1 VRRVELTGTPYEMG
15 IQHGTACA
23 EAVNA
28 AIERVVNGSNV
39 DAAHRER
46 VVRQM
51 ERTVDGVFP
60 EALEEMQGIA
70 DGAGLSR
77 DDILAY
83 ASCMEIG
90 RTAVGCTNV
99 ALHTD
104 EHGVVH
110 YKSND
115 VGKDSIGS
123 YVFWNIRPD
132 KGHPFI
138 CISGPGAPWMG
149 PGVND
154 TGLTFGGSSI
164 MNTDQDWEYGIPTN
178 LLQRYLLQYCADVEE
193 GIALCESTPIMNHG
207 MNIMLTDAA
216 DNAVVVERSA
226 KRMAVRRMENNAIW
240 CANHYETAEM
250 LDVDDRSNAE
260 FRANSEGRAA
270 LLAELTEDEEP
281 HSLDKVKRIARTHA
295 DPVSMCQ
302 HGPMHSAF
310 GLIMISRDRTLLASD
325 GYPCEN
331 ELEEFVFD
339 SQAVAANN

>member
-1 VRRVELTGTPYEMG
+1 MRRVELSGSPYEMG
-15 IQHGTACA
+15 LQHGTACA

-28 AIERVVNGSNV
+28 AIEKVVFGSSV

-46 VVRQM
+46 VIRQM
-51 ERTVDGVFP
+51 ERNVDRVFP
-60 EALEEMQGIA
+60 EALVEMQGIA
-70 DGAGLSR
+70 DGAGLRR

-83 ASCMEIG
+83 ASCMEVG
-90 RTAVGCTNV
+90 RSAIGCTNV
-99 ALHTD
+99 ALRTA

-123 YVFWNIRPD
+123 YIFWDIRPD

-138 CISGPGAPWMG
+138 CVSGPGAPWMG

-164 MNTDQDWEYGIPTN
+164 MNSDQDWDNGIPTN

-193 GIALCESTPIMNHG
+193 GIALCEDTPVMNHG
-207 MNIMLTDAA
+207 MNIMLTDPAE
-216 DNAVVVERSA
+216 NAVVVERSA
-226 KRMAVRRMENNAIW
+226 TRMAVRRMENSAIW
-240 CANHYETAEM
+240 CANHYVTPEM
-250 LDVDDRSNAE
+250 QAVDDRSNAV

-270 LLAELTEDEEP
+270 LLAELTAAEEP
-281 HSLDKVKRIARTHA
+281 HTLEQVTRIARAHA

-310 GLIMISRDRTLLASD
+310 GLIAISRDRALLASD
-325 GYPCEN
+325 GYPCQN
-331 ELEEFVFD
+331 ELEAFTFD
-339 SQAVAANN
+339 AQATAVGN

>member
-1 VRRVELTGTPYEMG
+1 MRRVELSGTAYEMG
-15 IQHGTACA
+15 LQHGTACA
-23 EAVNA
+23 DAVNT
-28 AIERVVNGSNV
+28 AIEKVVYGRQI
-39 DAAHRER
+39 DTAHRDR

-51 ERTVDGVFP
+51 ERTVDRVFP

-70 DGAGLSR
+70 DGAGLKR

-83 ASCMEIG
+83 ASCMEVG
-90 RTAVGCTNV
+90 RSAVGCTNV
-99 ALHTD
+99 ALRTA

-123 YVFWNIRPD
+123 YIFWDIRPD

-138 CISGPGAPWMG
+138 CVSGPGAPWMG

-164 MNTDQDWEYGIPTN
+164 MNTDQDWERGIPTN
-178 LLQRYLLQYCADVEE
+178 LLQRYLLQYCADVDE
-193 GIALCESTPIMNHG
+193 GIALCESTPVMNHG
-207 MNIMLTDAA
+207 MNIMLTDPVE
-216 DNAVVVERSA
+216 NAVVVERSA
-226 KRMAVRRMENNAIW
+226 TRMAVRRMEDDAIW
-240 CANHYETAEM
+240 CANHYVTPAM
-250 LDVDDRSNAE
+250 QAVDDRKNAG

-270 LLAELTEDEEP
+270 LLAELTAEAP
-281 HSLDKVKRIARTHA
+281 HTLDQVTRIARAHA

-310 GLIMISRDRTLLASD
+310 GLIAIARDRTLLASD
-325 GYPCEN
+325 GYPCQN
-331 ELEEFVFD
+331 ELEVFTFD
-339 SQAVAANN
+339 TQATTVGN

>member
-1 VRRVELTGTPYEMG
+1 MRRVELSGTPYNMG
-15 IQHGTACA
+15 LQHGTACA
-23 EAVNA
+23 AAVCT
-28 AIERVVNGSNV
+28 AIENVVYGRQI
-39 DAAHRER
+39 DASHRER

-51 ERTVDGVFP
+51 ERNVERVFP
-60 EALEEMQGIA
+60 ESLEEMQGIA
-70 DGAGLSR
+70 DGAGLKR

-83 ASCMEIG
+83 ASCMEVG
-90 RTAVGCTNV
+90 RTAPGCTNV
-99 ALHTD
+99 ALRTA

-123 YVFWNIRPD
+123 YVFWDIRPD

-138 CISGPGAPWMG
+138 CVSGPGAPWMG

-164 MNTDQDWEYGIPTN
+164 MNTDQDWERGIPTN

-193 GIALCESTPIMNHG
+193 GIALCESTPVMNHG
-207 MNIMLTDAA
+207 MNIMLTDPAE
-216 DNAVVVERSA
+216 NAVVVERSA
-226 KRMAVRRMENNAIW
+226 TRMAVRRMEDDAIW
-240 CANHYETAEM
+240 CANHYVTPEM
-250 LDVDDRSNAE
+250 QDVDDRTNAD

-270 LLAELTEDEEP
+270 LLARLTEERP
-281 HSLDKVKRIARTHA
+281 HSLEQVTRIARAHA

-310 GLIMISRDRTLLASD
+310 GLIAISRDRMLLASD
-325 GYPCEN
+325 GYPCQN
-331 ELEEFVFD
+331 ELEVFTYD
-339 SQAVAANN
+339 TQATAVGN

>member
-1 VRRVELTGTPYEMG
+1 MRRVELSGSPYDMG
-15 IQHGTACA
+15 LQHGTACA
-23 EAVNA
+23 EAVSA
-28 AIERVVNGSNV
+28 AIENVVFGRQIDTS
-39 DAAHRER
+39 HRER

-51 ERTVDGVFP
+51 ERNVGRVFP

-70 DGAGLSR
+70 DGAGLTR

-83 ASCMEIG
+83 ASCMEVG
-90 RTAVGCTNV
+90 RSAVGCTNV
-99 ALHTD
+99 ALRTA

-123 YVFWNIRPD
+123 YIFWDIKPD

-138 CISGPGAPWMG
+138 CVSGPGAPWMG

-164 MNTDQDWEYGIPTN
+164 MNTDQDWEDGIPTN
-178 LLQRYLLQYCADVEE
+178 LLQRYLLQYCADVAE
-193 GIALCESTPIMNHG
+193 GIALCESTPVMNHG
-207 MNIMLTDAA
+207 MNIMLTDPAE
-216 DNAVVVERSA
+216 NAVVVERSA
-226 KRMAVRRMENNAIW
+226 TRMAVRRMDDDAIW
-240 CANHYETAEM
+240 CANHYVTPEM
-250 LDVDDRSNAE
+250 QAVDDRSNAD
-260 FRANSEGRAA
+260 FRANSEGRAV
-270 LLAELTEDEEP
+270 LLAALTAAAEP
-281 HSLDKVKRIARTHA
+281 HTLDQVTRIARAHA

-310 GLIMISRDRTLLASD
+310 GLIAISRDRTLLASD

-331 ELEEFVFD
+331 ELEEFIFD
-339 SQAVAANN
+339 TQAAAVRN

>member
-1 VRRVELTGTPYEMG
+1 MRRVELSGTPYEMG
-15 IQHGTACA
+15 LQHGTACA
-23 EAVNA
+23 EAVTA
-28 AIERVVNGSNV
+28 AIEKVVFGSSV
-39 DAAHRER
+39 DSAHRER

-51 ERTVDGVFP
+51 ERTVDRVFP

-70 DGAGLSR
+70 DGAGLKR

-83 ASCMEIG
+83 ASCMEVG

-99 ALHTD
+99 ALRTAA
-104 EHGVVH
+104 HGVVH

-123 YVFWNIRPD
+123 YVFWDIRPD

-138 CISGPGAPWMG
+138 CVSGPGAPWMG

-164 MNTDQDWEYGIPTN
+164 MNTDQDWDSGIPTN

-193 GIALCESTPIMNHG
+193 GIALCGSTPVMNHG
-207 MNIMLTDAA
+207 MNIMLTDPGE
-216 DNAVVVERSA
+216 NAVVVERSA
-226 KRMAVRRMENNAIW
+226 TRMSVRRMEGDAIW
-240 CANHYETAEM
+240 CANHYVTPDM
-250 LDVDDRSNAE
+250 LAVDDRANAA

-270 LLAELTEDEEP
+270 LLAALTDEKP
-281 HSLDKVKRIARTHA
+281 HTLEQVTRIARAHA

-310 GLIMISRDRTLLASD
+310 GLIAISRDRTLFASD
-325 GYPCEN
+325 GYPCRN
-331 ELEEFVFD
+331 EFEMLTFAA
-339 SQAVAANN
+339 QASTAGN